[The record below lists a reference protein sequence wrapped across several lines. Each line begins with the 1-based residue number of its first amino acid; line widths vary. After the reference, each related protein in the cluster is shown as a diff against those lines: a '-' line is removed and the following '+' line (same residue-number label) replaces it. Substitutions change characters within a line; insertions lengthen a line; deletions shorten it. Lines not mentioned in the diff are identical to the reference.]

1 MSQFDD
7 WLVTPLGEYLLQR
20 EQAYFDREVADIFGF
35 NALQLGM
42 PQHDFLRNNRMPLR
56 LHADS
61 EISAQLRAQPD
72 FLPIAS
78 QSVDL
83 VLLPHILEFSDTP
96 HQILRETERILM
108 PEGQVIL
115 SGFNPFS
122 LWGLARRM
130 PGVRRAVPWEHKYIS
145 LLRIKDWLALLGFE
159 VVGGRMCCYAP
170 PLQRIAM
177 LNRFRFMEAA
187 GDRWWA
193 LAGGVYFLRAKKR
206 VQGMRLITPSWNEAT
221 ATRKGL
227 KPVAQKLV
235 NQAVMPNNHSNHENS
250 EST

>member
-7 WLVTPLGEYLLQR
+7 WLSTPLGQYLIQR
-20 EQAYFDREVADIFGF
+20 EQAYFDRETADIFGF

-42 PQHDFLRNNRMPLR
+42 PQNDFLRSNRMPLR
-56 LHADS
+56 LHADA
-61 EISAQLRAQPD
+61 EISMQMRADPA
-72 FLPIAS
+72 FLPIAN

-83 VLLPHILEFSDTP
+83 ILLPHLLEFSDSP
-96 HQILRETERILM
+96 HQILRETERVLR

-122 LWGLARRM
+122 LWGLARRL
-130 PGVRRAVPWEHKYIS
+130 PGVRRAVPWQHKYIS
-145 LLRIKDWLALLGFE
+145 LLRVKDWLALLGFE

-170 PLQRIAM
+170 PLQRITM

-206 VQGMRLITPSWNEAT
+206 VQGMRLITPSWNEA
-221 ATRKGL
+221 AAARKGL

-235 NQAVMPNNHSNHENS
+235 NQKEAQ
-250 EST
+250 

>member
-1 MSQFDD
+1 MSQFEE
-7 WLVTPLGEYLLQR
+7 WLTTPLGQYLIER
-20 EQAYFDREVADIFGF
+20 EQAYLDREVADIFGF

-42 PQHDFLRNNRMPLR
+42 AQHDFLRNNRMPQR
-56 LHADS
+56 LHVDPA
-61 EISAQLRAQPD
+61 ISAQLLADPA
-72 FLPIAS
+72 FLPIAG

-83 VLLPHILEFSDTP
+83 VLLPHLLEFSDNP
-96 HQILRETERILM
+96 HQILREAERILI

-122 LWGLARRM
+122 LWGLARRL
-130 PGVRRAVPWEHKYIS
+130 PGVRRSVPWQHKYIS

-170 PLQRIAM
+170 PFQRTAM

-206 VQGMRLITPSWNEAT
+206 VQGMRLITPSWNELNA
-221 ATRKGL
+221 ARKAL
-227 KPVAQKLV
+227 KPVAQKLI
-235 NQAVMPNNHSNHENS
+235 NQKNS
-250 EST
+250 PQ